1 MSQLDA
7 LINKYNKEAD
17 ATIISVGIKRFDIP
31 KIPFSSPRANYV
43 TYGGIPMYRLTEF
56 SGEDSGGKTTSAL
69 DIIGN
74 YQKLPES
81 KRVLY
86 IDHEGTYDEY
96 WATKLGVDVTSVIV
110 FTPEQ
115 QTAEQIFD
123 MILEFVKTNEIGLIV
138 IDSVA
143 CLLPAQVKDKSIAN
157 QQDMAGVAKPLTR
170 FCKELCP
177 YLHKYKCTGLVI
189 NQLRDD
195 MNSMWGGVTTPGGK
209 GLKHFCSLRLRF
221 SKGQMFDKNF
231 APVTS
236 NCENPYGHY
245 VKIALLK
252 SKVSKP
258 DRRLGSYT
266 LVYTEGI
273 DAIGDTIDVGVELGY
288 ILKGGAWFKVVDQET
303 GEISDT
309 LKFQGRA
316 KIIQFYRD
324 NPEEYKKLFEL
335 VNNKICEVTND

>member
-7 LINKYNKEAD
+7 LIDKYNKEAKSNV
-17 ATIISVGIKRFDIP
+17 ISVGVKRFDVP

-74 YQKLPES
+74 YQRMEDS
-81 KRVLY
+81 KRVLF

-96 WATKLGVDVTSVIV
+96 WATKLGVDVSSVIV

-115 QTAEQIFD
+115 QTAEEIFD
-123 MILEFVKTNEIGLIV
+123 MILEFIKTNEVGLVV
-138 IDSVA
+138 IDSIA
-143 CLLPAQVKDKSIAN
+143 CLLPAQVKDQSIADK
-157 QQDMAGVAKPLTR
+157 QEMTGVAKSLTR
-170 FCKELCP
+170 FCKEVCP
-177 YLHKYKCTGLVI
+177 YLHKYKCTMIAI

-195 MNSMWGGVTTPGGK
+195 LNSMWGGVTTPGGK
-209 GLKHFCSLRLRF
+209 GFKHFCSLRLRF

-231 APVTS
+231 TVVTS
-236 NCENPYGHY
+236 NCENPYGQY

-252 SKVSKP
+252 SKVSRP
-258 DRRLGSYT
+258 DRRLGTYT

-273 DAIGDTIDVGVELGY
+273 DAIGDTIDVAIELGY
-288 ILKGGAWFKVVDQET
+288 IIKGGAWLRVVDTET

-309 LKFQGRA
+309 LKFQGRSRM
-316 KIIQFYRD
+316 IQYYRD
-324 NPEEYKKLFEL
+324 NPDAYQEMFNK
-335 VNNKICEVTND
+335 VNGRICEADND